1 MSIMGQREAEAERIL
16 SQPAAR
22 LVKAHDGLL
31 SSGSVGINDLGVR
44 GENSRGK
51 GH

>member
-1 MSIMGQREAEAERIL
+1 MPKRKAETKRIL
-16 SQPAAR
+16 SQPAAG
-22 LVKAHDGLL
+22 LVRAHDGLL